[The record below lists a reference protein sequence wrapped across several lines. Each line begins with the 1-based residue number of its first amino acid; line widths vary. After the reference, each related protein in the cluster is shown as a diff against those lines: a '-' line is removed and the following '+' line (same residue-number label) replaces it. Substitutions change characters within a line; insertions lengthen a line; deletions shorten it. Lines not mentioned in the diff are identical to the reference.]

1 MDDERELPNQIRF
14 RVHKRA
20 IIRARVGRRTAP
32 TARSRRAIFP
42 LRTPGGIYALEVLS
56 IDSIGPLYKQDAQSY
71 AWAQVRLQF
80 LHSGAITVHPD
91 VRLGVTFTYY
101 DGSTVQQM
109 HETIFDA
116 ARQLIIEAAK
126 VLSQSDSAEL
136 RRFSREIEDR
146 QARPEGS
153 A

>member
-1 MDDERELPNQIRF
+1 
-14 RVHKRA
+14 
-20 IIRARVGRRTAP
+20 
-32 TARSRRAIFP
+32 